1 MPADVPAI
9 QAALRAASL
18 DGWLLYDF
26 QGVNPIARA
35 LVGLGG
41 TTKMTTRRW
50 YYMVPAEGAPRKLVH
65 RIEAHVLDGVPGET
79 TTYAGH
85 ASLDEGLSALLAG
98 CRRVAMEYS
107 PRCAIP
113 YLSRV
118 DAGTVEQVRANGVEV
133 VTSGDLV
140 QEFMA
145 GWSDAQAETHRRAAA
160 ALYRIKDRAFEALRR
175 VSAGETLDEYALQQL
190 MVGWFEEEGLVSDAA
205 PVVAAMEHAGDPHYQ
220 PTERSSRAIR
230 PDELVLLDLW
240 GKTRDEGAVYA
251 DISWVGFTGP
261 TVPEDMARAFDAVV
275 RARDAAVT
283 LVEERVGAGQPVRGC
298 DVDRAARAVL
308 EQAGYAQAILHRTGH
323 SLGETVHGQGVHMD
337 DYETR
342 DERRLLPGTGFTVEP
357 GVYFKQFGMRSE
369 INVLVGDGH
378 VEVTGP
384 RQQVIIPLV
393 A

>member
-1 MPADVPAI
+1 
-9 QAALRAASL
+9 
-18 DGWLLYDF
+18 
-26 QGVNPIARA
+26 
-35 LVGLGG
+35 
-41 TTKMTTRRW
+41 
-50 YYMVPAEGAPRKLVH
+50 
-65 RIEAHVLDGVPGET
+65 
-79 TTYAGH
+79 
-85 ASLDEGLSALLAG
+85 
-98 CRRVAMEYS
+98 
-107 PRCAIP
+107 
-113 YLSRV
+113 
-118 DAGTVEQVRANGVEV
+118 ANGVEV

-145 GWSDAQAETHRRAAA
+145 GWSDAQVETHWRAAA

-342 DERRLLPGTGFTVEP
+342 DERRLLPGTGFTGEP
-357 GVYFKQFGMRSE
+357 GGYLQQFGNRSE

>member
-26 QGVNPIARA
+26 QGVNPIARTLA
-35 LVGLGG
+35 GLGG
-41 TTKMTTRRW
+41 TAKMTTRRW
-50 YYMVPAEGAPRKLVH
+50 YYMVPATGTPRKLVH
-65 RIEAHVLDGVPGET
+65 RIESHVLDGMPGET
-79 TTYAGH
+79 RTYAGH
-85 ASLDEGLSALLAG
+85 ESLDAGLAALLDG

-118 DAGTVEQVRANGVEV
+118 DAGTVEQVRGAGVEI

-140 QEFMA
+140 QQFMA
-145 GWSDAQAETHRRAAA
+145 GWSEAQAETHRRAAA
-160 ALYRIKDRAFEALRR
+160 ALYRVKDRAFEALRR
-175 VSAGETLDEYALQQL
+175 VSAGEPLDEYALQQL

-205 PVVAAMEHAGDPHYQ
+205 PVVAAMENAGDPHYQ
-220 PTERSSRAIR
+220 PTEGSSRPIR

-240 GKTRDEGAVYA
+240 GKTREEGAVYA
-251 DISWVGFTGP
+251 DISWVGYTGSA
-261 TVPEDMARAFDAVV
+261 VPAPMAQAFDAVV
-275 RARDAAVT
+275 SARDAAVA
-283 LVEERVGAGQPVRGC
+283 LVEARVIAGEPVRGC
-298 DVDRAARAVL
+298 EVDRAARTVL
-308 EQAGYAQAILHRTGH
+308 EQAGYGDAIMHRTGH

-378 VEVTGP
+378 IEVTGP
-384 RQQVIIPLV
+384 RQQVIISLV